1 MLFAD
6 STTCHSGR
14 ICERIKFTLR
24 GQTIGDARIAT
35 VEIICTSPLC
45 EIIFTAVPT
54 WRLSRR
60 PCPACLLPVSL
71 SDLQM
76 RPDMPR
82 KSEGMPGKAADE
94 GRWGGLGKDAPVSL
108 LLHLASSP
116 ELQVVIRNTAAWSR
130 SPY

>member
-35 VEIICTSPLC
+35 VEIICTSPSSC

-94 GRWGGLGKDAPVSL
+94 GRGHVAGLGK
-108 LLHLASSP
+108 
-116 ELQVVIRNTAAWSR
+116 EE
-130 SPY
+130 

>member
-1 MLFAD
+1 MPALLP
-6 STTCHSGR
+6 
-14 ICERIKFTLR
+14 LR
-24 GQTIGDARIAT
+24 SSAPRDGAP
-35 VEIICTSPLC
+35 VC
-45 EIIFTAVPT
+45 EIIFSAVPT

-94 GRWGGLGKDAPVSL
+94 GRGHVAGLGK
-108 LLHLASSP
+108 
-116 ELQVVIRNTAAWSR
+116 EE
-130 SPY
+130 